1 MKPFIFTLLIAAN
14 ASTLCHADEFF
25 YVDWTEAAPDAGTA
39 RGIIEL
45 PDMSTV
51 SIDFEVL
58 NADETPGTY
67 FFAQTDDGTNYW
79 EPDAPYISDEVSNPP
94 PTTDILALVGG
105 ETQTYRISLS
115 EPIEDP
121 IMAIVSLGAP
131 GTTVEYDFDRPFE
144 IVSQGQGFWGG
155 SNTSLSQLEG
165 DVLSGR
171 EGHGTIRFTGTFDS
185 FSWTVAQTEGWH
197 GFTYGI
203 RTTTALIPE
212 PGGFI
217 LLLAALF
224 ISVGRWRRRRST
236 VICE

>member
-1 MKPFIFTLLIAAN
+1 MEHILKLFAVGF
-14 ASTLCHADEFF
+14 LCSVSYATEFH
-25 YVDWTEAAPDAGTA
+25 YTDWTDADPDSGTA
-39 RGIIEL
+39 SGVISL

-79 EPDAPYISDEVSNPP
+79 EPAAPYISDEVSNPP

-105 ETQTYRISLS
+105 ENQTYRISLS

-121 IMAIVSLGAP
+121 IMAIVSLGP
-131 GTTVEYDFDRPFE
+131 GGIDYVFDRPFT
-144 IVSQGQGFWGG
+144 ILSQGPGFWGG
-155 SNTSLSQLEG
+155 SNLGLEQLEG
-165 DVLSGR
+165 NILRGN
-171 EGHGTIRFTGTFDS
+171 EGHGTVRFNGTFDS
-185 FSWTVAQTEGWH
+185 FSWTAPKPETWH

-203 RTTTALIPE
+203 RTTTALLPE
-212 PGGFI
+212 PGGFT

-224 ISVGRWRRRRST
+224 IAVGRWRRRRSA